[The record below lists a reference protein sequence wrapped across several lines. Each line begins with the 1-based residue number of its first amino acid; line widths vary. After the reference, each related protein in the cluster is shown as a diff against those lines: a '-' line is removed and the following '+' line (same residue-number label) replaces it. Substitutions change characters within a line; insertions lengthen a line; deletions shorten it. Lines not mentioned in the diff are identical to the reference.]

1 MMAADRNALTTLIPF
16 SAVKVFTLYKTFDK
30 IAPNMV
36 TRVVRKKTIFA
47 YGALR
52 QLINKFIDQSTNAST
67 LKGP

>member
-36 TRVVRKKTIFA
+36 IRVVRKKIMPA
-47 YGALR
+47 
-52 QLINKFIDQSTNAST
+52 
-67 LKGP
+67 